1 VILVKILPAYPMA
14 NTEMRR
20 HTSACHRGIA
30 AAFADLLP
38 SDVPSRNELEV
49 SPENEEKAW
58 L

>member
-1 VILVKILPAYPMA
+1 MA

-30 AAFADLLP
+30 AAFGDLLP